1 MSYNIRIDRIMD
13 IDMIEYVAMVIK
25 YTMRTNIT
33 TTDELWLDKTPL
45 ADLQFNTMDFTYR
58 K

>member
-1 MSYNIRIDRIMD
+1 MD